1 MRGTSG
7 RVRRWVLAGAVAGS
21 LVAGTAPGDAATT
34 ATAARPTAWA
44 ALNHVIAAI
53 PSYEP
58 GSTRWVVSLRF
69 DFWATADWY
78 RDVIYVSPLVPKA
91 RLYDVAVHE
100 WSHLLSVRAYDGN
113 VRRARRAMNRW
124 FGGHGLVGAERAAD
138 CMAIVQGARWTH
150 YTSCRNR
157 DWRHGARRL
166 VAGRQ
171 LKLTRRS

>member
-1 MRGTSG
+1 MRWSSG
-7 RVRRWVLAGAVAGS
+7 RARRLLLAGVVAGS
-21 LVAGTAPGDAATT
+21 LLAGTAGGEAATGS
-34 ATAARPTAWA
+34 ASGGRPTSWP
-44 ALNHVIAAI
+44 ALNHVIADI
-53 PSYEP
+53 PTYEP
-58 GSTRWVVSLRF
+58 GSVRWVVSLRF

-78 RDVIYVSPLVPKA
+78 RDVIYVSPLVP
-91 RLYDVAVHE
+91 RDHLYDVVAHE

-166 VAGRQ
+166 VAGR
-171 LKLTRRS
+171 KLNRPS